1 MSTNLDV
8 LLERVVSYELP
19 EATSGLTG
27 GCYDYVV
34 MSFFIYTGVLGLSL
48 APFGSL
54 WDALGLPWGAHK
66 LLLDPL
72 ALPWVA
78 LGLLW
83 GAFGLPL
90 DPLGAP

>member
-1 MSTNLDV
+1 MVNITAAWAVDR
-8 LLERVVSYELP
+8 E
-19 EATSGLTG
+19 
-27 GCYDYVV
+27 
-34 MSFFIYTGVLGLSL
+34 FFIYFGVLALSL
-48 APFGSL
+48 APFACL

-72 ALPWVA
+72 ALAWGA